1 MFACMPL
8 SVFERFRICNMS
20 AWFKAPCANISSQLH
35 VGLAICNLGT
45 LEICAVGSVVLIT
58 RFKPQGVEC
67 ATPACVNLNAR
78 CRSLCDVGVVKFG
91 SHGAMCFV
99 DGSFSD
105 RRLFGPI
112 RLALQ
117 LLVLCGNR
125 QIAFQFAT
133 YAS

>member
-1 MFACMPL
+1 M
-8 SVFERFRICNMS
+8 
-20 AWFKAPCANISSQLH
+20 
-35 VGLAICNLGT
+35 
-45 LEICAVGSVVLIT
+45 GSVVLIA
-58 RFKPQGVEC
+58 RFKAQGVEC

-105 RRLFGPI
+105 RRLFGLI

-117 LLVLCGNR
+117 LLVLCRIDRLRFNLPR
-125 QIAFQFAT
+125 MPVEAF
-133 YAS
+133 